1 MKYPSI
7 AEFHDKNDIIYLSG
21 HDAGFADVLV
31 QTKHSQVKKMINDPQ
46 CQMEAREI
54 FPRVWNAIKN
64 TDTDALYA
72 AGGQAW
78 TDFMSDIVIFYVC
91 RFHLF
96 KKPMPMVRKCDI
108 PKSIKTLNSYMGE
121 VDMRG

>member
-7 AEFHDKNDIIYLSG
+7 AEHHDKDDIIYLSG
-21 HDAGFADVLV
+21 KDAGFMDVLV
-31 QTKHSQVKKMINDPQ
+31 QTKHSQVKKMINDPE
-46 CQMEAREI
+46 CQQNAHKV
-54 FPRVWNAIKN
+54 FLKVWNVIKN
-64 TDTDALYA
+64 TDVDALYA

-78 TDFMSDIVIFYVC
+78 TNFMSDIVIFYVC

-108 PKSIKTLNSYMGE
+108 PKSIKTIHSHMGQ
-121 VDMRG
+121 VDMRD